1 MNLHKQNILNHK
13 NGINRLRLLLPDG
26 VAIPSRWLTDRHY
39 SRQSLNQYKRRGY
52 LLSPAR
58 GVYVL
63 PGLDL
68 SWHGVVLGLQRLSG
82 LTNHVGGVTALG
94 LQGKAHY
101 LPLGGEKQVHM
112 WGKARLPAWVN
123 QCGLPQEFLL
133 HPRTLFSE
141 QEPGGLITVPTKM
154 RDWEMSVSG
163 PERAVLEVCSTLDDS
178 EESFIATA
186 ELMEGLTNLRPRL
199 VNELLVNC
207 QSVKA
212 KRVFLYL
219 AFQSRYEW
227 AARIQQDRID
237 LGSGKRQVVKGG
249 RLEKEFQITV
259 PKGFG
264 RAFSSG
270 FGRGFA

>member
-1 MNLHKQNILNHK
+1 M
-13 NGINRLRLLLPDG
+13 
-26 VAIPSRWLTDRHY
+26 
-39 SRQSLNQYKRRGY
+39 
-52 LLSPAR
+52 
-58 GVYVL
+58 
-63 PGLDL
+63 PGMKLG
-68 SWHGVVLGLQRLSG
+68 WQGMVLGLQRLSG
-82 LTNHVGGVTALG
+82 LANHVGGATALG
-94 LQGKAHY
+94 LLGKAHY
-101 LPLGGEKQVHM
+101 LPMGGEKQVHM

-123 QCGLPQEFLL
+123 QCDLPQEFLL

-141 QEPGGLITVPTKM
+141 SEPVDLVTVPTKM

-163 PERAVLEVCSTLDDS
+163 PERAMLEVCSILDDTA
-178 EESFIATA
+178 ESFVATA

-207 QSVKA
+207 KSVKA

-227 AARIQQDRID
+227 AARIEQDKID